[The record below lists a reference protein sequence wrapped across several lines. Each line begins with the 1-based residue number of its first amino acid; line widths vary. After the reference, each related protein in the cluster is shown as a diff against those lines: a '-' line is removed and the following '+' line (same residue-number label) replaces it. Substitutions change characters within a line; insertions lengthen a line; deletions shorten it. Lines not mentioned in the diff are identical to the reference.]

1 METEAP
7 PGTLAPVARKI
18 GLLGVLI
25 VVVSTARATL
35 SSGLDLGMLVAGVL
49 FAAWA
54 LTPLAALWALSYRI
68 RDAWRQAVAALL
80 LVGFDAWARVEV
92 FLFPTSSTDALL
104 LLVTPALALII
115 LLPIGLMVGALCGRA
130 WHQVRGPRL

>member
-1 METEAP
+1 MQTEVAP
-7 PGTLAPVARKI
+7 GALAPVARQI
-18 GLLGVLI
+18 CLLGVLI
-25 VVVSTARATL
+25 VVVSTARAGI
-35 SSGLDLGMLVAGVL
+35 SSGLDLGMLLGGVL

-54 LTPLAALWALSYRI
+54 LTPLAALWALSYRV

-104 LLVTPALALII
+104 LLVTPAIALFV
-115 LLPIGLMVGALCGRA
+115 LLPIGLLVGALCGRA
-130 WHQVRGPRL
+130 WNMVRGPRA